1 MFRHKKSARKGEFP
15 ALQRGGL
22 NILLLPE
29 MLLFSVRRGEEAVRR
44 DEGSVHRDEV
54 PCTGVRIPCT
64 RKTQKYEQ
72 KALGTVVIENK
83 SICTVEKEE

>member
-22 NILLLPE
+22 NILILPE
-29 MLLFSVRRGEEAVRR
+29 MLLFSVRRGEDSVHR
-44 DEGSVHRDEV
+44 DEGSVHWGEDSVHRGED
-54 PCTGVRIPCT
+54 
-64 RKTQKYEQ
+64 
-72 KALGTVVIENK
+72 TVVIENK

>member
-22 NILLLPE
+22 NILILPE
-29 MLLFSVRRGEEAVRR
+29 MLLFSVRRGEDSVHR
-44 DEGSVHRDEV
+44 DEGSVHTKNAKV
-54 PCTGVRIPCT
+54 CT
-64 RKTQKYEQ
+64 

-83 SICTVEKEE
+83 SICTVENEE

>member
-22 NILLLPE
+22 NILILPE
-29 MLLFSVRRGEEAVRR
+29 MLLFSVRRGEDSVHRN
-44 DEGSVHRDEV
+44 EGSVHWGEDSVHRGED
-54 PCTGVRIPCT
+54 
-64 RKTQKYEQ
+64 
-72 KALGTVVIENK
+72 TVVIENK

>member
-22 NILLLPE
+22 NILILPE
-29 MLLFSVRRGEEAVRR
+29 MLLFSVRRGE
-44 DEGSVHRDEV
+44 DSVHRGEDSVHRGED
-54 PCTGVRIPCT
+54 
-64 RKTQKYEQ
+64 
-72 KALGTVVIENK
+72 TVVIENK

>member
-29 MLLFSVRRGEEAVRR
+29 MLLFSVRRGE
-44 DEGSVHRDEV
+44 DSVHRGEGYVHRGEDSEHRGEEACAGLRM
-54 PCTGVRIPCT
+54 PCA
-64 RKTQKYEQ
+64 RKNAKYEQ
-72 KALGTVVIENK
+72 KAVGY
-83 SICTVEKEE
+83 SGY

>member
-44 DEGSVHRDEV
+44 AEDAVHRGEEAV
-54 PCTGVRIPCT
+54 HTKK
-64 RKTQKYEQ
+64 RKSMDK
-72 KALGTVVIENK
+72 KP
-83 SICTVEKEE
+83 

>member
-22 NILLLPE
+22 NINILPE
-29 MLLFSVRRGEEAVRR
+29 MLLFSVRRGEDSVHR
-44 DEGSVHRDEV
+44 DEGSVHRGEV
-54 PCTGVRIPCT
+54 PFTGVRRPCA
-64 RKTQKYEQ
+64 RKNAKYGQKP
-72 KALGTVVIENK
+72 LDTVVIENK